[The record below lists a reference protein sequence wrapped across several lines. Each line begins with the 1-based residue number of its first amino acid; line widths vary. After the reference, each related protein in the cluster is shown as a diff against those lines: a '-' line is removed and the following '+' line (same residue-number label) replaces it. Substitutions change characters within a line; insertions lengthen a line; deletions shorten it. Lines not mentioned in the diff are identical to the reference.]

1 METGL
6 FLELSEEQQEIT
18 SGGGQLI
25 GATEY
30 DATKYEL
37 QLVNLNKTIASG
49 PNGSFITKSL
59 STAFLLTSA
68 QQYLDLYFN

>member
-1 METGL
+1 MEFNL
-6 FLELSEEQQEIT
+6 FTDLSEEQQELT

-25 GATEY
+25 GASEY
-30 DATKYEL
+30 DVTKYEL

-49 PNGSFITKSL
+49 PNGSFITKRL

-68 QQYLDLYFN
+68 QQYLDLDFN